1 MKASRC
7 SPALLAGLLFA
18 AVSSAGA
25 QTVVA
30 RVKVQNPADEPMGLS
45 LAELADGLPDSTGPQ
60 ARGQVRAA
68 LDAVGQSSSSWGQGF
83 TRSTSF

>member
-1 MKASRC
+1 MSGKLESLTSFERKFLAVL
-7 SPALLAGLLFA
+7 PA
-18 AVSSAGA
+18 
-25 QTVVA
+25 
-30 RVKVQNPADEPMGLS
+30 EPVGLS